1 MVERLIIDAKTFE
14 LLMLEPQALS
24 QESIIGKLFVTA
36 ECEGD

>member
-1 MVERLIIDAKTFE
+1 MVERLIIDAKP
-14 LLMLEPQALS
+14 LSYSMLEPQAFS